1 MTLARILA
9 TLGLV
14 TVVIVAI
21 AAAHHGAAT
30 TAADLAAESAAILPA
45 ASSLVD
51 QATTT
56 IGGASPSEPGTTLPP
71 VLRAAP
77 ALKRLDGWLQSDISS
92 LEELRGQV
100 VILQFWTFA
109 CSNCKATLP
118 HLEDVYATYRDRGL
132 EIVGVHSP
140 EFEFEKDPEAI
151 LEAAARLGVT
161 WPIALDTSKVNF
173 HAWQEGRTAYWPRT
187 YVIDQQG
194 QIRFD
199 HIGEGAYDDLE
210 ATVAA
215 LLAAA

>member
-14 TVVIVAI
+14 LIVTVAVAVT
-21 AAAHHGAAT
+21 HRGAPT
-30 TAADLAAESAAILPA
+30 TAGNPTAESPVLLPEPSSPA
-45 ASSLVD
+45 APTGL
-51 QATTT
+51 A
-56 IGGASPSEPGTTLPP
+56 IGDGSPSEPETTVPP
-71 VLRAAP
+71 VLRVAP

-100 VILQFWTFA
+100 VILQFWTFG

-118 HLEDVYATYRDRGL
+118 HLEDIYATYRDRGL

-140 EFEFEKDPEAI
+140 EFDFEKDPDSILDAAI
-151 LEAAARLGVT
+151 RLGVT
-161 WPIALDTSKVNF
+161 WPIALDTSKLNF
-173 HAWQEGRTAYWPRT
+173 HAWQEGATAYWPRT

-194 QIRFD
+194 RIRFD
-199 HIGEGAYDDLE
+199 HIGEGGYDDLE

-215 LLAAA
+215 LLAA